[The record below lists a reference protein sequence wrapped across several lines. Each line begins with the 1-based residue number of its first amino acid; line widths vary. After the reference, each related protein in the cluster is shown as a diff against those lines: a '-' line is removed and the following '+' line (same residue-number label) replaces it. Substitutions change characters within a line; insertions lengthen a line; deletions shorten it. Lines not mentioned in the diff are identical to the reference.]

1 MAHFYLKFLFTPLY
15 GLYQNNIVQHLTNF
29 DIGYNNALYNMTN
42 TIKNLGFSETQ
53 ASQMALGKIYREL
66 MHQASLLAYADAYE
80 FVATIMILLGIVA
93 LFMPKNE
100 LHGKKKTV
108 VIE

>member
-1 MAHFYLKFLFTPLY
+1 
-15 GLYQNNIVQHLTNF
+15 
-29 DIGYNNALYNMTN
+29 
-42 TIKNLGFSETQ
+42 
-53 ASQMALGKIYREL
+53 
-66 MHQASLLAYADAYE
+66 LLAYADAYE